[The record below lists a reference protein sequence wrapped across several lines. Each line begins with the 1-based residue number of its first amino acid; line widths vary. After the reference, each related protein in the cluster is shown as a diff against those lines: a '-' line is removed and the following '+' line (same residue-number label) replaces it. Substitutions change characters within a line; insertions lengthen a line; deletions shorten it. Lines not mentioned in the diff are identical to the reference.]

1 MMMSLVS
8 SEDLL
13 SDHRKKMR
21 FTSLICLALSE
32 TFGQS
37 PGGSLTQIRP
47 AIQERSRAYG
57 IFPNPSSGQRLKQM
71 RTFLKIHSVVQL
83 CEINISK
90 MLKTFIYK
98 VLLNVCYDGLWV
110 FATDETEIG
119 HFSPSP
125 LKTNINFMTTRT
137 HTAATN
143 SYTRIKTD
151 PSRHYSS
158 V

>member
-1 MMMSLVS
+1 MMSLVS

-13 SDHRKKMR
+13 SKITEQMR

-32 TFGQS
+32 TFVQS
-37 PGGSLTQIRP
+37 AGGSLTQIRP

-71 RTFLKIHSVVQL
+71 SALLKIHSVVQL

-90 MLKTFIYK
+90 MLKTFINK

-110 FATDETEIG
+110 FATGETEIG

-125 LKTNINFMTTRT
+125 LKTNINFMTTCT
-137 HTAATN
+137 HIAATN
-143 SYTRIKTD
+143 SYARIKTD
-151 PSRHYSS
+151 PFRHYSS